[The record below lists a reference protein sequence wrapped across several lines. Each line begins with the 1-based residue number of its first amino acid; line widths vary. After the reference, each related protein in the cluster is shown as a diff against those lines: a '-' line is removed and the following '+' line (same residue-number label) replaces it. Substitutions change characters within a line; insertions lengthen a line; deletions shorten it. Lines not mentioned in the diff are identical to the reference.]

1 MLGCPCKRELIA
13 LKVVN
18 SSSGRN
24 PFSASTAYKAGLAC
38 PLLNT
43 KRSRS
48 NVFKFSSLISISS
61 KYNSVKM
68 SVAPKLPPG
77 CPLWALYTSFTIFLR
92 IFFACNASSLFS
104 IIFTLSPFCAYIITN
119 FLSQYTPYKKS
130 IISQTLILPHISCI
144 IDQFYVI
151 LTNPN
156 QFQRFKYVYPFF
168 K

>member
-1 MLGCPCKRELIA
+1 MEKLDVEFELFRKRVYNLEIRSFYL
-13 LKVVN
+13 L
-18 SSSGRN
+18 
-24 PFSASTAYKAGLAC
+24 
-38 PLLNT
+38 LLNRGCDIKT
-43 KRSRS
+43 LKAL
-48 NVFKFSSLISISS
+48 FSD
-61 KYNSVKM
+61 VDE
-68 SVAPKLPPG
+68 KL
-77 CPLWALYTSFTIFLR
+77 AIFLR